1 MWGSVLPLVLI
12 LAPPLGVLTAVIR
25 RLERG

>member
-12 LAPPLGVLTAVIR
+12 IGPPLGVVALVVH